1 MERDPVGPDAPLYAT
16 RPGRIERQ
24 DGGRWRWLDAAD
36 GASREIAP
44 DLVRVAA
51 TCDRFA
57 TSASHADRVRLALGL
72 APDAATAC
80 VRAWIDAGIG
90 IEARIWL
97 AAAAGGGPGSLPEPL
112 LVLRVFE
119 RPQGLRRLL
128 DSIAADSRRHGVRHR
143 CLVVDDTRDPAAAR
157 RTLEVL
163 QACAPGSVAE
173 LRLLGPAERGAA
185 IDWLL
190 DAVPEVARDALQALL
205 DPARPS
211 AVTGSRTWNWAV
223 LAAAGGTL
231 SILDDDVLFPLR
243 RAPEAQ
249 SSVQVWDSNEPD
261 TRFYDEAEG
270 WRAEA
275 ELEEEPYRWLG
286 KWLGAPA
293 GMVLARSGFDPAM
306 LEGRRPAELAGLRDA
321 PIVGAVPGLYGG
333 IAYDNSAYLAYSNR
347 WSQASLWR
355 APFRRERLEGD
366 NLWHGYRA
374 PRLVSHATYTPLLLD
389 ARGLLPFAGTWG
401 RVDDT
406 YFLMLLRAIAAPVL
420 FAHLPVALGHVDLA
434 PRQRLAQAQQPLR
447 IDCNAYLADCF
458 VRWSADMAEG
468 ARGERLLAVG
478 ARCAALAAE
487 PEPVL
492 AGQVHAFRAGLMQ
505 RLADHLDAALQ
516 RHPDADPAWRE
527 IVAGIV
533 AANRG
538 DAAVRPPD
546 ASELANHRRALAQVA
561 AVAPHWPRLWERMR
575 DGRAAFEGLLA
586 RVR

>member
-1 MERDPVGPDAPLYAT
+1 M
-16 RPGRIERQ
+16 
-24 DGGRWRWLDAAD
+24 
-36 GASREIAP
+36 
-44 DLVRVAA
+44 
-51 TCDRFA
+51 
-57 TSASHADRVRLALGL
+57 
-72 APDAATAC
+72 
-80 VRAWIDAGIG
+80 
-90 IEARIWL
+90 
-97 AAAAGGGPGSLPEPL
+97 
-112 LVLRVFE
+112 
-119 RPQGLRRLL
+119 
-128 DSIAADSRRHGVRHR
+128 ADSRRHGVRHR

-163 QACAPGSVAE
+163 ETCAPGSVAE
-173 LRLLGPAERGAA
+173 LRLLGPAQRGAA

-190 DAVPEVARDALQALL
+190 DAVPETARDALQPLL

-231 SILDDDVLFPLR
+231 SILDDDVQFPLR

-261 TRFYDEAEG
+261 TRFYDEAVG

-286 KWLGAPA
+286 KWLGLPA

-355 APFRRERLEGD
+355 APFRPERLEAD

-374 PRLVSHATYTPLLLD
+374 PRLVSFASYTPVLLD
-389 ARGLLPFAGTWG
+389 ARELLPFAGTWG

-406 YFLMLLRAIAAPVL
+406 YFLMLLRAIASPIL
-420 FAHLPVALGHVDLA
+420 FAHVPVALGHVDLA
-434 PRQRLAQAQQPLR
+434 PRQRLAHAQEPLR
-447 IDCNAYLADCF
+447 VDCNAFMADCF
-458 VRWSADMAEG
+458 LRWSVDAGEG
-468 ARGERLLAVG
+468 ARGERLGAVG
-478 ARCAALAAE
+478 VRCAALAAE
-487 PEPVL
+487 PDPIL
-492 AGQVHAFRAGLMQ
+492 AGQVHAFRGGLMQ

-527 IVAGIV
+527 IAAGIV

-538 DAAVRPPD
+538 AALARPVD
-546 ASELANHRRALAQVA
+546 ASELACHRRALAQVA